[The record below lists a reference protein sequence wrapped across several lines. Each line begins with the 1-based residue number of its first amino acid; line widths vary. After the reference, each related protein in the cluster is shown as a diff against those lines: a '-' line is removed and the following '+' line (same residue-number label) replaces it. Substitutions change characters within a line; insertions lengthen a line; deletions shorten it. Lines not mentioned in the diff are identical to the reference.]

1 MVNRK
6 GLAPEALAGVVKRV
20 LVVLERRVGSGGA
33 RRNLRRPVER
43 LLETAVSTAEIGGL
57 PLLKRDRFVHES
69 VSRVIHHLTYLRF
82 SC

>member
-43 LLETAVSTAEIGGL
+43 LLETAVSAAEIGGL
-57 PLLKRDRFVHES
+57 PLLKRDRFAHES
-69 VSRVIHHLTYLRF
+69 VSRVIDHLT
-82 SC
+82 